1 VQNLKKLSMRP
12 ECGQPVNLLTKKKMT
27 SIKKNKTILKHLQT
41 IKEWYWDK
49 GVQRVGE
56 FKLDHHQW
64 VGRLYAACNNIE
76 LLVDGE
82 SNRPTSAIWGPSQT
96 GKSTLV
102 AGYIDGR
109 KKDFLHH
116 ENALFWEN
124 GSRAFFSMPRGMEVP
139 ESSADLTVLNPYN
152 GGMDA
157 TACITRFTA
166 GTLEKGGS
174 HAETFIPD
182 ARFPAELRFSG
193 SSEIMLSLARGYE
206 GQCVRRCSDRYWT
219 LDSLRD
225 LLSRM
230 GATNASEGK
239 NQTADRA
246 VFEEAIS
253 LCDVLEDLAF
263 SGLPRYRG
271 LSPKLDNSENLR
283 KIILSAGGL
292 VSNQSLLKKLRD
304 EILWDGEETI
314 SFFYEKL
321 IKKSEELKSLCN
333 GKKIY
338 CSLEVASCFLDM
350 DGYAMISGRTD
361 RSLKPGTK
369 EERINRIVNQMKIL
383 ESGNSLFVGSNLNE
397 SNTNTFLKS
406 AEDFGI
412 IQGLIQEVVLGL
424 NLSNIEESPFRSYL
438 EFNDLLDFPG
448 VERGGQSSNAAKI
461 DLRHEEQSDSTGLP
475 WKELFSKVLKRGKT
489 ASLFQGYAKKMSIDA
504 VSIFQDLDND
514 KPNAQDLI
522 CGVETLWRTI
532 DPMFLPGQGECPLPL
547 NCVMTWWAKMLNE
560 SPLSSSTILGKNQS
574 KYEQLGMIADP
585 EVSNLFAIN
594 DFSLPRGNLSRDTQ
608 KILSDLVKI
617 IKTENEFLKLFNTD
631 QSSSSFDQM
640 IGSPDGGMDFFFKAL
655 ISQLSSSK
663 KKNIFLQER
672 AEGAC
677 QVLEDLLNSGGL
689 IPNKKSQEKQR
700 VGALK
705 KLGKLVDAKVEGGS
719 TDMAI
724 EAEYALKRMF
734 NFDASD
740 IEAFPSKEDELNP
753 SYLRA
758 QFHRKVL
765 ISDEWNHSLSGLGFD
780 SREQFEECWE
790 ALCLSI
796 EPSLKEMSDWLRR
809 MVKQRNQFKLMDN
822 RKFLAV
828 KMSNQ
833 FIPNASLDAKVL
845 KRNDN
850 ETPSTNAFVNGF
862 RNRLKE
868 FIGVTLSP
876 NGRPEQ
882 VGDSR
887 ILEIKKSC
895 IEDLKMEN

>member
-1 VQNLKKLSMRP
+1 
-12 ECGQPVNLLTKKKMT
+12 MT

-139 ESSADLTVLNPYN
+139 ECSADLTVLNPYN

-174 HAETFIPD
+174 HTETFIPD

-253 LCDVLEDLAF
+253 LCNVLEDLAF

-271 LSPKLDNSENLR
+271 LSPKQANSENLR

-292 VSNQSLLKKLRD
+292 VSNQSLLNKLRD
-304 EILWDGEETI
+304 EILWDGEEII
-314 SFFYEKL
+314 SLFYEKL
-321 IKKSEELKSLCN
+321 IKKSEELKLLCK
-333 GKKIY
+333 GKKMY
-338 CSLEVASCFLDM
+338 CSLEAASCFLDM
-350 DGYAMISGRTD
+350 DSYAMISGKTAH
-361 RSLKPGTK
+361 SSNPGTK
-369 EERINRIVNQMKIL
+369 EERINRIVSQMKIVQL
-383 ESGNSLFVGSNLNE
+383 GNYIFVGSNLTESNNE
-397 SNTNTFLKS
+397 SFFNS

-424 NLSNIEESPFRSYL
+424 NLNNIEPSPFRSYL
-438 EFNDLLDFPG
+438 ECNDLLDFPG
-448 VERGGQSSNAAKI
+448 VERGGHSSNAAKI
-461 DLRHEEQSDSTGLP
+461 DLSRESQIVLTDLP
-475 WKELFSKVLKRGKT
+475 WEDLFSKILKRGKT

-532 DPMFLPGQGECPLPL
+532 DPAFLPGHGERCPIPL

-585 EVSNLFAIN
+585 GISNLFAIN
-594 DFSLPRGNLSRDTQ
+594 DFSLPRGNLSQDTQ
-608 KILSDLVKI
+608 GILKELVEI
-617 IKTENEFLKLFNTD
+617 IKTENEFLKLFKTE

-640 IGSPDGGMDFFFKAL
+640 IGSKDGGMDFFFKAL

-663 KKNIFLQER
+663 NRSGFLQER
-672 AEGAC
+672 AENSVKA
-677 QVLEDLLNSGGL
+677 LEELLNSSGL

-700 VGALK
+700 VSALK
-705 KLGKLVDAKVEGGS
+705 ELSKLVDSKVGNVD
-719 TDMAI
+719 TTTAI

-734 NFDASD
+734 NFDASE
-740 IEAFPSKEDELNP
+740 IEPFPSKEDELNP
-753 SYLRA
+753 TYLRT

-765 ISDEWNHSLSGLGFD
+765 ISDEWNNSLCGLGFD

-809 MVKQRNQFKLMDN
+809 MAKQRNQFKLMDN

-833 FIPNASLDAKVL
+833 FIPNASLDAEVL
-845 KRNDN
+845 KRSGH
-850 ETPSTNAFVNGF
+850 ETELASPFVNGF